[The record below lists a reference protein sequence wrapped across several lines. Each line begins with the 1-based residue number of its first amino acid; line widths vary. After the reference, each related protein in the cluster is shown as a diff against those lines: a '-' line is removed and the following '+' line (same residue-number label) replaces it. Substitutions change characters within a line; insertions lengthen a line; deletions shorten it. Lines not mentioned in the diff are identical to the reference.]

1 MLQLLLLLLLLLLLM
16 VNGAECGEREAADA
30 VGSGKQC
37 ERSIL
42 IGDGSCGRLCEF
54 GGHRCRSRVVQRG
67 AEIVAVVVWLWGGLG
82 GIGMLFGS

>member
-1 MLQLLLLLLLLLLLM
+1 M

-30 VGSGKQC
+30 VGSGEQS

-42 IGDGSCGRLCEF
+42 IGDGGCGRRCEF
-54 GGHRCRSRVVQRG
+54 GGHRCRSRVVQRC
-67 AEIVAVVVWLWGGLG
+67 AEIVVVWLWCGLS